1 MSEKNALKFNI
12 NLGMLI
18 QSAQN
23 SMTKRFVQ
31 NVLNSGLDISMD
43 QWIVLGPIWQLESP
57 SQKDLGEI
65 CLRDKPTITRIIDSL
80 EDKSLVVRVPDQID
94 HRIKRVV
101 LTKAGKQLF
110 YDVLPIMEK
119 TREEVRGEIPEEE
132 IETFKN
138 VLSKIIK
145 NLNS

>member
-1 MSEKNALKFNI
+1 MSKEESLKFNI

-23 SMTKRFVQ
+23 AMTKRFVQ

-80 EDKSLVVRVPDQID
+80 EDKSLVVRVSDQID

-110 YDVLPIMEK
+110 YDVLPIMDK

-132 IETFKN
+132 IKIFKN